1 MTWSREG
8 DRNHIPRANPV
19 CVCVSS
25 AQINHPR
32 RRHDLNAKTR
42 RDAKSQPAGTNTDGA
57 RVRESGVFHIHAYI
71 YIYIYLFISL
81 YIYILV
87 GALLVNRHRH
97 FEAWG
102 TTNTSGLFGEP
113 TFEQL
118 KCQWASHR

>member
-71 YIYIYLFISL
+71 YIYIYL
-81 YIYILV
+81 YIYIYNYIYIYIYIGGGFV
-87 GALLVNRHRH
+87 GEQA
-97 FEAWG
+97 
-102 TTNTSGLFGEP
+102 S
-113 TFEQL
+113 TFRSL
-118 KCQWASHR
+118 GYH